1 MFFLNN
7 NIKIVINIITII
19 ILLLLLLHVLKT
31 IFVSIDNRTRYNI
44 SLLTWLVINIRNVL
58 SAFIKLTHGR
68 ISLEKR
74 EF

>member
-7 NIKIVINIITII
+7 NIKIVINFITII
-19 ILLLLLLHVLKT
+19 ILLLLLHVLKT